1 VDRLPEIAELHTF
14 LLAADARSLSGAA
27 RRLHL
32 SPAAVAKRLDNLEA
46 VLGYP
51 LLKRG
56 PRGVDMTPAG
66 RAFYAQAARV
76 VRGAQNLLD
85 APDVAATER
94 LSGVRDLFASRVR
107 SADLVLADV
116 ERLTGF
122 LLDSISAGVVLR
134 RVEDAVVLE
143 ANEAFCELV
152 GVPRAELIGRRC
164 PGADDGAYED
174 ALATLLP
181 GGPAR
186 RASTVFL
193 TAAGTERAVQAVS
206 RRIDLAGEDAYLLV
220 IEDVSQLRD
229 MKLRLATRVRRQ
241 RTMSR
246 LGSMISSGREVEELL
261 GATLELVHRELSFDS
276 LGLLDIRAD
285 GVLDPQLVL
294 GPDGAGLVAV
304 AERYQHTWTRGETVA
319 ELEGVTPDGTEPS
332 SYVVC
337 VPLPNRRRT
346 SHVLVARGGRTTGI
360 DGDGADLLRSAAT
373 LCAAALTAA
382 GERAT

>member
-66 RAFYAQAARV
+66 RAFYAQAERL
-76 VRGAQNLLD
+76 VRDAERLLD
-85 APDVAATER
+85 GQDVAATER
-94 LSGVRDLFASRVR
+94 LSGVRHLFASRVR

-116 ERLTGF
+116 ERLMGF
-122 LLDSISAGVVLR
+122 VLDSVSAGVLLR
-134 RVEDAVVLE
+134 RVDDAVVLE

-152 GVPRAELIGRRC
+152 GVPRDELIGRRC
-164 PGADDGAYED
+164 PGADNRAYED
-174 ALATLLP
+174 ALATLRP
-181 GGPAR
+181 GDPAR
-186 RASTVFL
+186 RASTVFR
-193 TAAGTERAVQAVS
+193 TAAGTERAVEAVS

-220 IEDVSQLRD
+220 IEDVSHFRD

-241 RTMSR
+241 RNISR
-246 LGSMISSGREVEELL
+246 LGSMISSGTEIEEVL
-261 GATLELVHRELSFDS
+261 GATLELVNRELSFDS

-285 GVLDPQLVL
+285 GTLDPQLLL
-294 GPDGAGLVAV
+294 GPNGEDLVAV
-304 AERYQHTWTRGETVA
+304 AERYRRTWSRGETVA
-319 ELEGVTPDGTEPS
+319 EFEGVVPDGTEPS
-332 SYVVC
+332 CYVVC
-337 VPLPNRRRT
+337 VPLPCRRST

-360 DGDGADLLRSAAT
+360 DSDGADLLRSAAT

-382 GERAT
+382 GELAA